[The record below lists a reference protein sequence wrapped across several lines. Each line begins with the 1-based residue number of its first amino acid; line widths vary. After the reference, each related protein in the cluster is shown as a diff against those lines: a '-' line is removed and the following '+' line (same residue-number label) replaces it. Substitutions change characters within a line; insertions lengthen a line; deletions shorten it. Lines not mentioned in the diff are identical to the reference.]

1 MIDERLTDLTRLLDA
16 SGARY
21 EILIH
26 DETIASAADGLAHG
40 VASLSELAPTLI
52 LETEKGPIA
61 AIISGETRL
70 SYKKVKKHLGLKN
83 VSLATREAVKDRT
96 GADVGSVSLINPGMP
111 TIVDTGVAQVEAIY
125 GGCGIP
131 CHTLRIHPQDL
142 IKITGAT
149 VFDCSDPKTN
159 R

>member
-83 VSLATREAVKDRT
+83 VSLATREAVKDKT
-96 GADVGSVSLINPGMP
+96 GADIGYVSLINPGCRP
-111 TIVDTGVAQVEAIY
+111 LW
-125 GGCGIP
+125 IP
-131 CHTLRIHPQDL
+131 EWLRL
-142 IKITGAT
+142 KLSTGAAASLVIRY
-149 VFDCSDPKTN
+149 VFIP
-159 R
+159 RI